1 MPVAPPIDDLTL
13 LTRWRDGDNEA
24 GAMLVQRYF
33 SPLMRFFR
41 NKVTN
46 VDDAKELVGETML
59 ACTKGKGVI
68 TGQDVRKYVFGI
80 AMNKLREHYRRNV
93 KREREEADFSE
104 LCVADFDPPGSPATI
119 VARQREVALLARAL
133 RRLPLEQ
140 QIVLELSYFEAQRAP
155 EIAELLGVPQQTVYT
170 RLRRGKA
177 RLGDILAT
185 LADNPDLAQSTM
197 VGLETWAG
205 QIREQLAD

>member
-93 KREREEADFSE
+93 KREREEVV
-104 LCVADFDPPGSPATI
+104 LRDFDG
-119 VARQREVALLARAL
+119 ARYL
-133 RRLPLEQ
+133 R
-140 QIVLELSYFEAQRAP
+140 
-155 EIAELLGVPQQTVYT
+155 
-170 RLRRGKA
+170 
-177 RLGDILAT
+177 
-185 LADNPDLAQSTM
+185 
-197 VGLETWAG
+197 
-205 QIREQLAD
+205 